1 MDNIND
7 LVGDAAKQLMAQA
20 DGIQN
25 PRLKES
31 AKRVALTV
39 SAKTRDET
47 ITKARNA
54 AFARIPIWAFFL
66 PVTRRQ
72 QIVLGRIYSF
82 QCTTNKDG
90 SPAEYRMSLSTGA
103 SELGM
108 TNRAEMQKGL
118 AQFGLTLAQ
127 ARERYGKREKARYR
141 KWAETVA
148 FFATDC
154 SFLDIANLV
163 DRSVAQVVHEIHD
176 TWYEDYMLG
185 CIDYIASVAYH
196 GGILLKP
203 ITTEKEITGHI
214 GDTILSWCEKGQK
227 DDGGNEFRD

>member
-1 MDNIND
+1 MCSI
-7 LVGDAAKQLMAQA
+7 
-20 DGIQN
+20 
-25 PRLKES
+25 S
-31 AKRVALTV
+31 
-39 SAKTRDET
+39 
-47 ITKARNA
+47 
-54 AFARIPIWAFFL
+54 
-66 PVTRRQ
+66 
-72 QIVLGRIYSF
+72 
-82 QCTTNKDG
+82 
-90 SPAEYRMSLSTGA
+90 STGC
-103 SELGM
+103 L
-108 TNRAEMQKGL
+108 QKGL

>member
-90 SPAEYRMSLSTGA
+90 SPAEYRMSL
-103 SELGM
+103 LLKKY
-108 TNRAEMQKGL
+108 EMQSCCLRGDLQK
-118 AQFGLTLAQ
+118 
-127 ARERYGKREKARYR
+127 
-141 KWAETVA
+141 V
-148 FFATDC
+148 
-154 SFLDIANLV
+154 
-163 DRSVAQVVHEIHD
+163 EIHVRQICR
-176 TWYEDYMLG
+176 TWIPYWLMPTHSS
-185 CIDYIASVAYH
+185 IQFSN
-196 GGILLKP
+196 
-203 ITTEKEITGHI
+203 EKVGAVR
-214 GDTILSWCEKGQK
+214 Q
-227 DDGGNEFRD
+227 FY

>member
-1 MDNIND
+1 MGKRKTIVC
-7 LVGDAAKQLMAQA
+7 LETGKQF
-20 DGIQN
+20 N
-25 PRLKES
+25 SVE
-31 AKRVALTV
+31 
-39 SAKTRDET
+39 
-47 ITKARNA
+47 NA
-54 AFARIPIWAFFL
+54 ANAIGVSSGFISRKIKAGKPIKGFYYYYAGEML
-66 PVTRRQ
+66 PDEYRQKIRNQKKKPNKNSRPVTC
-72 QIVLGRIYSF
+72 L
-82 QCTTNKDG
+82 
-90 SPAEYRMSLSTGA
+90 ETGERFE
-103 SELGM
+103 S
-108 TNRAEMQKGL
+108 
-118 AQFGLTLAQ
+118 LTLASMML
-127 ARERYGKREKARYR
+127 GIR
-141 KWAETVA
+141 KSNVFNAIKNGSTAHGFHFYYSDEPKPVDSFFKPRRRRKIRCTETVA

>member
-7 LVGDAAKQLMAQA
+7 LIGDAAKQLMAQA

-25 PRLKES
+25 QKLK
-31 AKRVALTV
+31 AGAQRVARTV

-47 ITKARNA
+47 IAKARNA

-176 TWYEDYMLG
+176 TWYEDS
-185 CIDYIASVAYH
+185 C
-196 GGILLKP
+196 
-203 ITTEKEITGHI
+203 
-214 GDTILSWCEKGQK
+214 
-227 DDGGNEFRD
+227 R

>member
-25 PRLKES
+25 PRLKEC

-108 TNRAEMQKGL
+108 TNRAEMQKDLQRLISLG
-118 AQFGLTLAQ
+118 FVT
-127 ARERYGKREKARYR
+127 KRSNGTR
-141 KWAETVA
+141 KP
-148 FFATDC
+148 ATY
-154 SFLDIANLV
+154 LV
-163 DRSVAQVVHEIHD
+163 DEVV
-176 TWYEDYMLG
+176 
-185 CIDYIASVAYH
+185 CV
-196 GGILLKP
+196 
-203 ITTEKEITGHI
+203 TEARRNG
-214 GDTILSWCEKGQK
+214 W
-227 DDGGNEFRD
+227 DG

>member
-7 LVGDAAKQLMAQA
+7 LIGDAAKQLMAQA

-25 PRLKES
+25 QRLKES
-31 AKRVALTV
+31 AQRVALTV

-47 ITKARNA
+47 IAKARNA

-90 SPAEYRMSLSTGA
+90 SPADGSPAEYRMSLSTGA

-108 TNRAEMQKGL
+108 TNRAEMQKDLQRLISLG
-118 AQFGLTLAQ
+118 FVTKRSNG
-127 ARERYGKREKARYR
+127 ARKP
-141 KWAETVA
+141 
-148 FFATDC
+148 ATY
-154 SFLDIANLV
+154 LV
-163 DRSVAQVVHEIHD
+163 DEVV
-176 TWYEDYMLG
+176 
-185 CIDYIASVAYH
+185 CV
-196 GGILLKP
+196 
-203 ITTEKEITGHI
+203 TEARRNG
-214 GDTILSWCEKGQK
+214 W
-227 DDGGNEFRD
+227 DG